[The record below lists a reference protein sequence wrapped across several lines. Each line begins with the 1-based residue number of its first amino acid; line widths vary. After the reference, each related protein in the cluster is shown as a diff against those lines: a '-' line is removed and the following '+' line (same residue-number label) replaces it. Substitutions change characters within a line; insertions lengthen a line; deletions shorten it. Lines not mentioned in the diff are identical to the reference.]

1 MAFKKTMDPLPVEI
15 TRKVFEVPVNADSR
29 AIQNIINQAA
39 ALKGQ
44 RPIIHFGVGTWHLKT
59 SLVIPKGSD
68 MQLIGDGLLYA
79 SVILREQHANFS
91 KMPLI
96 QVEGPSYITIKDL
109 QLGSESDKSIAA
121 AIIFNNVDQAASEA
135 HLDQIY
141 SSTDTSL
148 VSENQDYLYIEKN
161 NSFFTTGN
169 YIKGGALTRQGKGT
183 ARIFCYGG
191 QFAGLSVTNGATFV
205 AKDCWWEGPDRYP
218 LNLKGSGNISID
230 GALIARTNSD
240 STPTI
245 KISDF
250 TGKINL
256 MNMYIKGAI
265 AVDKQTSKLNLLVWG
280 NNFWHKTDPYEYI
293 KQGANS
299 QLALLGSNAQCE
311 DSRPICAT
319 VLSIPDKT
327 YGIKD
332 VNTFIDNNTAFD
344 LNQKPLLYRN
354 LPAGVSNIFMSRV
367 SIGASAKGIVFTK

>member
-1 MAFKKTMDPLPVEI
+1 
-15 TRKVFEVPVNADSR
+15 
-29 AIQNIINQAA
+29 
-39 ALKGQ
+39 
-44 RPIIHFGVGTWHLKT
+44 
-59 SLVIPKGSD
+59 
-68 MQLIGDGLLYA
+68 
-79 SVILREQHANFS
+79 
-91 KMPLI
+91 MPLI